1 VLSLSYPLFI
11 LIFYLHRQGVNEEW
25 NLSFDRGVSM
35 RETAD
40 KNTILHENN
49 VPSRPSLDVRAVLGL
64 FLKNVKTV
72 LTDSY
77 ATVSLTN
84 KETGV
89 LELIARSNENE
100 HEWNSIAIKESDL
113 LDVND
118 TFAKKVCVTIR
129 KVRADMSHES
139 FDHLRKAGITS
150 YLWIPLV
157 AGETFIGA
165 LTVFKREQQ
174 EFSEKEV
181 QFLSAL
187 ANQAAASIC
196 NAQLCE
202 TGERQVGELEQ
213 PKDDAN
219 ENVAIISHE
228 LKTPLQTALTCV
240 SLIKDGA
247 VGNIN
252 AQQERLLNSI
262 VTCLNDQSVMIN
274 SLLNTAVADS
284 DSIRVG
290 RRSLDLKAFL
300 AELRLIYENPLRKEL
315 FLGWDYPPDL
325 PVIKSDG
332 HKLKLILQNLINNA
346 IKFTPSGRITI
357 FAQHLAQQKEVKFVV
372 ADTGIGIPR
381 DSLAIIFDKFR
392 QLGDRPE
399 SGGIGLGLYIV
410 KKYTHLLGGRIAVES
425 ELGKG
430 STFTLS
436 LPYE

>member
-1 VLSLSYPLFI
+1 
-11 LIFYLHRQGVNEEW
+11 
-25 NLSFDRGVSM
+25 M

-49 VPSRPSLDVRAVLGL
+49 VPSRPSLDVRAVLSL

-100 HEWNSIAIKESDL
+100 HEWDSIAIKENDL

-118 TFAKKVCVTIR
+118 IFAKQVCVTIR
-129 KVRADMSHES
+129 KVRAEMSHES

-157 AGETFIGA
+157 AGETFLGA
-165 LTVFKREQQ
+165 LTVFGREQQ
-174 EFSEKEV
+174 KFSEKEV

-187 ANQAAASIC
+187 ANQATAAIW

-202 TGERQVGELEQ
+202 TGKKQVGELEQ
-213 PKDDAN
+213 PKNDAH

-300 AELRLIYENPLRKEL
+300 AELRLIYENPRRKEL
-315 FLGWDYPPDL
+315 FFRWDYPPDL

-357 FAQHLAQQKEVKFVV
+357 FAQYLAQQKEVKFVV

-392 QLGDRPE
+392 QLGDRSE

-410 KKYTHLLGGRIAVES
+410 KKYTHLLGGRIVVES
-425 ELGKG
+425 DLGKG

>member
-1 VLSLSYPLFI
+1 
-11 LIFYLHRQGVNEEW
+11 
-25 NLSFDRGVSM
+25 M

-100 HEWNSIAIKESDL
+100 HEWESIAIKESDL

-118 TFAKKVCVTIR
+118 TSAKKVRITIR

-157 AGETFIGA
+157 AGETFLGA
-165 LTVFKREQQ
+165 LTVFRRGQQ

-181 QFLSAL
+181 QFLSVL

-213 PKDDAN
+213 PKDDAH

-252 AQQERLLNSI
+252 VQQERLLNSI

-284 DSIRVG
+284 DSIRAG

-315 FLGWDYPPDL
+315 FLGWDYPSNL

-346 IKFTPSGRITI
+346 IKFTPSGRIAI

-392 QLGDRPE
+392 QLGDRSE

-410 KKYTHLLGGRIAVES
+410 KKYTHLLGGRIEVES

-430 STFTLS
+430 STFTLF

>member
-1 VLSLSYPLFI
+1 
-11 LIFYLHRQGVNEEW
+11 
-25 NLSFDRGVSM
+25 M

-100 HEWNSIAIKESDL
+100 HEWESIAIKESDL

-118 TFAKKVCVTIR
+118 TSAKKVRITIR

-157 AGETFIGA
+157 AGETFLGA
-165 LTVFKREQQ
+165 LTVFRREQQ

-181 QFLSAL
+181 QFLSVL

-213 PKDDAN
+213 PEDDAH

-252 AQQERLLNSI
+252 VQQERLLNSI

-284 DSIRVG
+284 DSIRAG

-315 FLGWDYPPDL
+315 FLGWDYPSNL

-346 IKFTPSGRITI
+346 IKFTPSGRIAI

-392 QLGDRPE
+392 QLGDRSE

-410 KKYTHLLGGRIAVES
+410 KKYTHLLGGRIEVES

-430 STFTLS
+430 STFTLF